1 MGEISFSSMSSN
13 LHNVLPLDDKIDL
26 RREIVTLSSSALFVS
41 PWRSPVVVEPATARG
56 RCTLCGRLEDVA
68 TEVSWERAASSPP
81 RDKDKAVAL
90 ASHPPGALALLTA
103 PRGSAV
109 EVECIGREV
118 LMREVDHHAK

>member
-1 MGEISFSSMSSN
+1 MSEISFSSTSSN

-56 RCTLCGRLEDVA
+56 RCTLCGWIEDVA
-68 TEVSWERAASSPP
+68 TEVSWEGASSSQSREDKIAALAPPPP
-81 RDKDKAVAL
+81 RA
-90 ASHPPGALALLTA
+90 PALLSA
-103 PRGSAV
+103 PWVSAV

-118 LMREVDHHAK
+118 TMRG

>member
-56 RCTLCGRLEDVA
+56 RCTLCGWIEDVA
-68 TEVSWERAASSPP
+68 TEVSRERASSSQS
-81 RDKDKAVAL
+81 REDKTAAL
-90 ASHPPGALALLTA
+90 APPLRAPALLSA
-103 PRGSAV
+103 PWVSAV

-118 LMREVDHHAK
+118 TMRG